1 MSLRSQAPVHSQT
14 AGNVRV
20 AGAVA
25 LVLGLWG
32 ALVPL
37 IGPSFGYR
45 MGSAQAQIWS
55 ESTVTL
61 HLVPG
66 VAAVLGALLIMRGR
80 RPIQTL
86 GALLATAGGIWFV
99 IAPSMRPL
107 WSDPGR
113 SGMSGMSGMSGS
125 AMSTALS
132 ALGYHYGT
140 GALVTVAAAYALG
153 ALAARGSSSDAHV
166 ESRPEES
173 VAVRSSLVDSK
184 R

>member
-80 RPIQTL
+80 HAIQTL

-99 IAPSMRPL
+99 IAPSMHPL
-107 WSDPGR
+107 WSDP
-113 SGMSGMSGMSGS
+113 GMSGMSGMSGS

>member
-1 MSLRSQAPVHSQT
+1 MSLRSQAPLHSQT

-20 AGAVA
+20 AGAIA

-55 ESTVTL
+55 ESIVTL

-80 RPIQTL
+80 RAIQTL

-107 WSDPGR
+107 WSDP
-113 SGMSGMSGMSGS
+113 GMSGMSGMSGS

>member
-20 AGAVA
+20 AGAIA

-55 ESTVTL
+55 ESIVTL

-80 RPIQTL
+80 RTIQTL

-107 WSDPGR
+107 WSDPG
-113 SGMSGMSGMSGS
+113 MSGMSGMSGS
-125 AMSTALS
+125 AMSSALS

-173 VAVRSSLVDSK
+173 VAVCSSLVDIK

>member
-20 AGAVA
+20 AGAIA

-55 ESTVTL
+55 ESIVTL

-80 RPIQTL
+80 RAIQTL

-107 WSDPGR
+107 WSDPG
-113 SGMSGMSGMSGS
+113 MSGMSGMSGS
-125 AMSTALS
+125 AMSSALS

-173 VAVRSSLVDSK
+173 VAVRSSLVDIK

>member
-37 IGPSFGYR
+37 VGPSFGYR

-80 RPIQTL
+80 RAIQTL

-107 WSDPGR
+107 WSDPG
-113 SGMSGMSGMSGS
+113 MSGMSGMSGS
-125 AMSTALS
+125 AMSSALS

-153 ALAARGSSSDAHV
+153 ALAARGSSSGVHV

-173 VAVRSSLVDSK
+173 VAVSPSLVDSK

>member
-80 RPIQTL
+80 RAIQTL

-107 WSDPGR
+107 WSDPG
-113 SGMSGMSGMSGS
+113 MSGMSGMSGS

-132 ALGYHYGT
+132 ALGYHYGI